1 MSLRDQILKNMESA
15 MKDRDMPRVKV
26 LRFLNS
32 AIKNKE
38 IDLRPE
44 PLTED
49 HIIGVLKKQIKQ
61 INESLEHYK
70 KAGYTKQA
78 GEEEFQLSVLESY
91 LPKALSEEE
100 LGEIVSQVISELKAR
115 SLKDMGSVMKA
126 SMAKAKGSADG
137 KLLSQIVRGE
147 LSKL

>member
-1 MSLRDQILKNMESA
+1 MSLKEQILTDMKTA
-15 MKDRDMPRVKV
+15 MKDRDAGRVKI

-38 IDLRPE
+38 IELRPTA
-44 PLTED
+44 LID
-49 HIIGVLKKQIKQ
+49 AHVVGVLRKQIKQ
-61 INESLEHYK
+61 IQDSLEHYK
-70 KAGYTKQA
+70 TAGYKEQIK
-78 GEEEFQLSVLESY
+78 EEEFQLSVLESY

-100 LGEIVSQVISELKAR
+100 LKTVVNQVIEEFKAQ

-126 SMAKAKGSADG
+126 VMAKLKGSADG
-137 KLLSQIVRGE
+137 KLLSQVVRDA

>member
-1 MSLRDQILKNMESA
+1 MSLRGKILKDIENA
-15 MKDRDMPRVKV
+15 MKDRDMPRIKV

-32 AIKNKE
+32 AVKNKE
-38 IDLRPE
+38 IDLRPD

-49 HIIGVLKKQIKQ
+49 HIFGVLKKQIKQ

-70 KAGYTKQA
+70 KAGYTEQVGK
-78 GEEEFQLSVLESY
+78 EKFLLSVLESY
-91 LPKALSEEE
+91 LPKALTEEE
-100 LGEIVSQVISELKAR
+100 LTKIVGQVIVELEAR

-126 SMAKAKGSADG
+126 SMAKAKGSANG